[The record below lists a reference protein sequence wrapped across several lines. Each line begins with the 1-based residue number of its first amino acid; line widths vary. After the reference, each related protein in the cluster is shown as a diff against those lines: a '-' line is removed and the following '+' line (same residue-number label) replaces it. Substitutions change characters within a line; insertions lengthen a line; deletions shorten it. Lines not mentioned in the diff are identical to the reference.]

1 MSLNATLLKHLF
13 KKTVRAEDIWK
24 KKGVM
29 KEGQDRIRKHF
40 LWRKEQDVALK
51 GIRTNNK
58 HKI

>member
-51 GIRTNNK
+51 RNK
-58 HKI
+58 N